1 MSESGPTVSVL
12 FFAALRERAGA
23 SRRQVTLP
31 PPATVAEL
39 LARLQAEGMDV
50 PDAASVAVNRS
61 WAADDRRLSDGDEV
75 ALVPP
80 VAGG

>member
-1 MSESGPTVSVL
+1 ML

-23 SRRQVTLP
+23 SRRRVTLADG
-31 PPATVAEL
+31 ATVADLLTRLRSDGLEL
-39 LARLQAEGMDV
+39 SET
-50 PDAASVAVNRS
+50 ASVAVNRS
-61 WAADDRRLSDGDEV
+61 WAAGDRPLSEGDEV